1 MRLRHIEVFHAV
13 MQAGTISGAAQLLFI
28 SQPAVTKVLQHC
40 ELQLGLPL
48 FERIKGKLY
57 PTPEAH
63 KLFVEVDR
71 LNRNLQTVRRL
82 ASSLKDR
89 PEQTVRMVSTPTLAM
104 SVVPSALTAWRAK
117 YPDVRCK
124 LSTHHTPEI
133 VAALLL
139 GEADFA
145 LSLNDPK
152 NPSIG
157 VEPLASGHMTVIAP
171 HGTWSTAQLAE
182 PLTVTELPENLIG
195 LAVDDPLGSRV
206 TAAAEAFGH
215 HIDPH
220 TVVQTYQLA
229 RTLVENGVGV
239 AVIDPFTAAQINPMK
254 AQRRALSPAIPVEL
268 FLLTANAAPLSQ
280 ATRHLVKCI
289 KAEAIRCLAP

>member
-71 LNRNLQTVRRL
+71 LSRDLHAVRRM
-82 ASSLKDR
+82 ASSLRDKH
-89 PEQTVRMVSTPTLAM
+89 EQTVRMVSTPTLAM
-104 SVVPSALTAWRAK
+104 SVVPTALTQWRVK
-117 YPDVRCK
+117 YPKVRCK

-133 VAALLL
+133 VSALLL

-145 LSLNDPK
+145 LSLHDPK

-157 VEPLASGHMTVIAP
+157 VEPLALGYMHVIAP
-171 HGTWSTAQLAE
+171 AGTWSLKMAAT
-182 PLTVTELPENLIG
+182 PLHVTEIPKNLIG
-195 LAVDDPLGSRV
+195 LAVDDPLGNQV
-206 TAAAEAFGH
+206 VNAADAFGH
-215 HIDPH
+215 TLEPH

-229 RTLVENGVGV
+229 RTLVENRVGI
-239 AVIDPFTAAQINPMK
+239 AVIDPFTAAQIEPTK
-254 AQRRALSPAIPVEL
+254 AQRRELAPQIPVQL
-268 FLLTANAAPLSQ
+268 YLLTANSAPLSQ
-280 ATRHLVKCI
+280 AARHLVQCI
-289 KAEAIRCLAP
+289 RNESNSCLTA

>member
-1 MRLRHIEVFHAV
+1 

-40 ELQLGLPL
+40 ELQLGIPL

-71 LNRNLQTVRRL
+71 LNRDLQSVRRM
-82 ASSLKDR
+82 ASSLRDK

-104 SVVPSALTAWRAK
+104 SVVPTALTLWRKK

-133 VAALLL
+133 VSALLL

-145 LSLNDPK
+145 LSLHDPK
-152 NPSIG
+152 NPSLGI
-157 VEPLASGHMTVIAP
+157 ESLALGYMSVISPA
-171 HGTWSTAQLAE
+171 GTWSSRLAATPIHVSE
-182 PLTVTELPENLIG
+182 IPKNLIG
-195 LAVDDPLGSRV
+195 LAADDPLGNQV
-206 TAAAEAFGH
+206 MNVADAFGH
-215 HIDPH
+215 TLDAH

-229 RTLVENGVGV
+229 RTLVENRVGT
-239 AVIDPFTAAQINPMK
+239 AVIDPFTAAQIDTAK
-254 AQRRALSPAIPVEL
+254 AQRRTLSPAIPVQMY
-268 FLLTANAAPLSQ
+268 LLTANSSPLSQ
-280 ATRHLVKCI
+280 SARHLVQCI
-289 KAEAIRCLAP
+289 REEANRCLAA

>member
-40 ELQLGLPL
+40 ELQLGIPL

-71 LNRNLQTVRRL
+71 LNRDLQSVRRM
-82 ASSLKDR
+82 ASSLRDK
-89 PEQTVRMVSTPTLAM
+89 PEQTVRLVSTPTLAM
-104 SVVPSALTAWRAK
+104 SVVPTALTLWRKK

-133 VAALLL
+133 VSALLL

-145 LSLNDPK
+145 LSLHDPK

-157 VEPLASGHMTVIAP
+157 VETLAQGYMSVIAP
-171 HGTWSTAQLAE
+171 AGTWSARLAAT
-182 PLTVTELPENLIG
+182 PIHVTEIPKNLIG
-195 LAVDDPLGSRV
+195 LAVDDPLGNQV
-206 TAAAEAFGH
+206 MNVADAFGH
-215 HIDPH
+215 TLDAN

-229 RTLVENGVGV
+229 RTLVENRVGT
-239 AVIDPFTAAQINPMK
+239 AVIDPFTAAQIEPAK
-254 AQRRALSPAIPVEL
+254 AQRRLLSPQIPVQL
-268 FLLTANAAPLSQ
+268 YLLTANSSPMSQ
-280 ATRHLVKCI
+280 SARHLVQCI
-289 KAEAIRCLAP
+289 RDEATRCLAA

>member
-40 ELQLGLPL
+40 ELQLGIAL

-71 LNRNLQTVRRL
+71 LNRDLQSVRRM
-82 ASSLKDR
+82 ASSLRDK
-89 PEQTVRMVSTPTLAM
+89 PEQTVRLVSTPTLAM
-104 SVVPSALTAWRAK
+104 SVVPTALTLWRKK

-133 VAALLL
+133 VSALLL

-145 LSLNDPK
+145 LSLHDPK

-157 VEPLASGHMTVIAP
+157 VETLAQGHMSVIAP
-171 HGTWSTAQLAE
+171 AGTWSARMAAT
-182 PLTVTELPENLIG
+182 PIHVTEIPKNLIG
-195 LAVDDPLGSRV
+195 LAVDDPLGNQV
-206 TAAAEAFGH
+206 VNVADAFGH
-215 HIDPH
+215 TLDAH

-229 RTLVENGVGV
+229 RTLVENRVGT
-239 AVIDPFTAAQINPMK
+239 AVIDPFTAAQIEPAK
-254 AQRRALSPAIPVEL
+254 AQRRTLSPEVPVQL
-268 FLLTANAAPLSQ
+268 FLLTANSSPLSQ
-280 ATRHLVKCI
+280 SARHLVQCI
-289 KAEAIRCLAP
+289 RDEATRCLAA

>member
-40 ELQLGLPL
+40 ELQLGIQL

-71 LNRNLQTVRRL
+71 LNRDLQSVRRM
-82 ASSLKDR
+82 ASSLRDK
-89 PEQTVRMVSTPTLAM
+89 PEQTVRLVSTPTLAM
-104 SVVPSALTAWRAK
+104 SVVPTALTLWRKK

-133 VAALLL
+133 VSALLL

-145 LSLNDPK
+145 LSLHDPK

-157 VEPLASGHMTVIAP
+157 VESLALGYMSVIAP
-171 HGTWSTAQLAE
+171 AGTWSARLAAT
-182 PLTVTELPENLIG
+182 PIHVTEIPKNLIG
-195 LAVDDPLGSRV
+195 LAMDDPLGNQV
-206 TAAAEAFGH
+206 INVADAFGH
-215 HIDPH
+215 TLDAH

-229 RTLVENGVGV
+229 RTLVENRVGT
-239 AVIDPFTAAQINPMK
+239 AVIDPFTAAQIEPEK
-254 AQRRALSPAIPVEL
+254 AQRRTLSPQIPVQL
-268 FLLTANAAPLSQ
+268 YLLTANSSPLSQ
-280 ATRHLVKCI
+280 SARHLVQCI
-289 KAEAIRCLAP
+289 RGEASRCLAT

>member
-1 MRLRHIEVFHAV
+1 

-48 FERIKGKLY
+48 FDRIKGKLY
-57 PTPEAH
+57 PTPEAR

-71 LNRNLQTVRRL
+71 LNRDLQSVRRM
-82 ASSLKDR
+82 ASSLKDK

-104 SVVPSALTAWRAK
+104 SVVPTALTAWRTK

-133 VAALLL
+133 VSALLL

-145 LSLNDPK
+145 LSLHDPK

-157 VEPLASGHMTVIAP
+157 VESLALGCMSVIAP
-171 HGTWSTAQLAE
+171 AGTWSAKLAAT
-182 PLTVTELPENLIG
+182 PLHVSELPSDLIG
-195 LAVDDPLGSRV
+195 LASDDPLGNQV
-206 TAAAEAFGH
+206 VNAADAFGTTL
-215 HIDPH
+215 DAH

-229 RTLVENGVGV
+229 RTLVENRVGS
-239 AVIDPFTAAQINPMK
+239 AVIDPFTAAQIDKTK
-254 AQRRALSPAIPVEL
+254 AQSRILNPEIPVEL
-268 FLLTANAAPLSQ
+268 FLLTANSSPLSHT
-280 ATRHLVKCI
+280 ARHLVKCI
-289 KAEAIRCLAP
+289 RSEAARCLSV

>member
-13 MQAGTISGAAQLLFI
+13 MQAGTISGAAQLLYI

-48 FERIKGKLY
+48 FDRIKGKLY
-57 PTPEAH
+57 PTPEAR

-71 LNRNLQTVRRL
+71 LNRDLQSVRRL
-82 ASSLKDR
+82 ASSLKDK

-104 SVVPSALTAWRAK
+104 SVVPTALTSWRSK

-133 VAALLL
+133 VSALLL

-145 LSLNDPK
+145 LSLHDPK

-157 VEPLASGHMTVIAP
+157 VESLALGYMSVIAP
-171 HGTWSTAQLAE
+171 AGTWSAKLAGT
-182 PLTVTELPENLIG
+182 PLHVSELPPNLIG
-195 LAVDDPLGSRV
+195 LASDDPLGNQV
-206 TAAAEAFGH
+206 VNAADAFGTLL
-215 HIDPH
+215 DPH

-229 RTLVENGVGV
+229 RTLVENRVGT
-239 AVIDPFTAAQINPMK
+239 AVIDPFTAAQIDKAK
-254 AQRRALSPAIPVEL
+254 AQCRILNPQIAVEL
-268 FLLTANAAPLSQ
+268 FLLTANSAPLSQ
-280 ATRHLVKCI
+280 SARHLVKCI
-289 KAEAIRCLAP
+289 RNEATRCLQA

>member
-40 ELQLGLPL
+40 ELQLGIAL

-71 LNRNLQTVRRL
+71 LNRDLQSVRRM
-82 ASSLKDR
+82 ASNLRDK
-89 PEQTVRMVSTPTLAM
+89 PEQTVRLVSTPTLAT
-104 SVVPSALTAWRAK
+104 SVVPTALTLWRKK
-117 YPDVRCK
+117 YPEVRCK

-133 VAALLL
+133 VTALLL

-145 LSLNDPK
+145 LSLHDPK

-157 VEPLASGHMTVIAP
+157 VEPLALGCMSVIAP
-171 HGTWSTAQLAE
+171 AGTWSTRLAAT
-182 PLTVTELPENLIG
+182 PIHVTELPKNLIG
-195 LAVDDPLGSRV
+195 LAVDDPLGNQV
-206 TAAAEAFGH
+206 MNVADAFGH
-215 HIDPH
+215 TLDAH

-229 RTLVENGVGV
+229 RTLVENRVGI
-239 AVIDPFTAAQINPMK
+239 AVIDPFTAAQIEPDK
-254 AQRRALSPAIPVEL
+254 AQRRMLSPEIPVQL
-268 FLLTANAAPLSQ
+268 YLLTANFSPLSQ
-280 ATRHLVKCI
+280 SARHLVQCI
-289 KAEAIRCLAP
+289 RDEATRCLVA

>member
-40 ELQLGLPL
+40 ELQLGIPL

-71 LNRNLQTVRRL
+71 LNRDLQSVRRM
-82 ASSLKDR
+82 ASSLRDK
-89 PEQTVRMVSTPTLAM
+89 PEQTVRLVSTPTLAM
-104 SVVPSALTAWRAK
+104 SVVPTALTLWRKK
-117 YPDVRCK
+117 YPEVRCK

-133 VAALLL
+133 ISALLL

-145 LSLNDPK
+145 LSLHDPK

-157 VEPLASGHMTVIAP
+157 VESLAQGFMSVIAP
-171 HGTWSTAQLAE
+171 VGTWSARMAAT
-182 PLTVTELPENLIG
+182 PIHVTEIPPNLIG
-195 LAVDDPLGSRV
+195 LAADDPLGNQV
-206 TAAAEAFGH
+206 VNVADAFGH
-215 HIDPH
+215 TLDAH

-229 RTLVENGVGV
+229 RTLVENRVGT
-239 AVIDPFTAAQINPMK
+239 AVIDPFTAAQIEPSK
-254 AQRRALSPAIPVEL
+254 AQRRTLSPQVPVQL
-268 FLLTANAAPLSQ
+268 YLLSANSSPLSQ
-280 ATRHLVKCI
+280 SARHLVQCI
-289 KAEAIRCLAP
+289 RDEATRCLAD

>member
-13 MQAGTISGAAQLLFI
+13 MQAGTISGAAQLLYI

-48 FERIKGKLY
+48 FDRIKGKLY
-57 PTPEAH
+57 PTPEAR

-71 LNRNLQTVRRL
+71 LNRDLQSVRRM
-82 ASSLKDR
+82 ASSLKDK

-104 SVVPSALTAWRAK
+104 SVVPTALTTWRTK

-133 VAALLL
+133 VSALLL

-145 LSLNDPK
+145 LSLHDPK

-157 VEPLASGHMTVIAP
+157 VESLALGCMSVIAP
-171 HGTWSTAQLAE
+171 AGTWSAKLAGT
-182 PLTVTELPENLIG
+182 PVHVSELPPNLIG
-195 LAVDDPLGSRV
+195 LASDDPLGNQV
-206 TAAAEAFGH
+206 INAADAFGTTL
-215 HIDPH
+215 DAH

-229 RTLVENGVGV
+229 RTLVENRVGT
-239 AVIDPFTAAQINPMK
+239 AVIDPFTAAQIDQTK
-254 AQRRALSPAIPVEL
+254 AQRRVLNPEIAVEL
-268 FLLTANAAPLSQ
+268 FLLTANSSPLSQ
-280 ATRHLVKCI
+280 SARHLVKCI
-289 KAEAIRCLAP
+289 RNEATRCLAA

>member
-13 MQAGTISGAAQLLFI
+13 MQAGTISGAAQLLYI

-48 FERIKGKLY
+48 FDRIKGKLY
-57 PTPEAH
+57 PTPEAR

-71 LNRNLQTVRRL
+71 LNRDLQSVRRM
-82 ASSLKDR
+82 ASSLKDK

-104 SVVPSALTAWRAK
+104 SVVPTALTSWRGK
-117 YPDVRCK
+117 YPEVRCK

-133 VAALLL
+133 VSALLL

-145 LSLNDPK
+145 LSLHDPK

-157 VEPLASGHMTVIAP
+157 VESLAVGSMSVIAP
-171 HGTWSTAQLAE
+171 AGTWSAKLAGT
-182 PLTVTELPENLIG
+182 PLHVSELPPNLIG
-195 LAVDDPLGSRV
+195 LASDDPLGNQV
-206 TAAAEAFGH
+206 VNAADAFGTLL
-215 HIDPH
+215 DPH

-229 RTLVENGVGV
+229 RTLVENRVGT
-239 AVIDPFTAAQINPMK
+239 AVIDPFTAAQIDKTK
-254 AQRRALSPAIPVEL
+254 AQCRVLSPHIAVEL
-268 FLLTANAAPLSQ
+268 FLLTANSSPLSQ
-280 ATRHLVKCI
+280 SARHLVKCI
-289 KAEAIRCLAP
+289 RNEATRCLQA

>member
-40 ELQLGLPL
+40 ELQLGLAL

-71 LNRNLQTVRRL
+71 LNRDLQSVRRMASNLRDKPEHTVRL
-82 ASSLKDR
+82 
-89 PEQTVRMVSTPTLAM
+89 VSTPTLAM
-104 SVVPSALTAWRAK
+104 SVVPTALTLWRKK

-133 VAALLL
+133 VSALLL

-145 LSLNDPK
+145 LSLHDPK

-157 VEPLASGHMTVIAP
+157 VESLAFGYMSVIAP
-171 HGTWSTAQLAE
+171 AGTWSTRLAAT
-182 PLTVTELPENLIG
+182 PIHVTELPKNLIG
-195 LAVDDPLGSRV
+195 LAVDDPLGNLV
-206 TAAAEAFGH
+206 MNVADAFGH
-215 HIDPH
+215 TLDAH

-229 RTLVENGVGV
+229 RTLVENRVGT
-239 AVIDPFTAAQINPMK
+239 AVIDPFTAAQIEPDK
-254 AQRRALSPAIPVEL
+254 AQRRTLSPQIPVQL
-268 FLLTANAAPLSQ
+268 YLLTANFAPLSLS
-280 ATRHLVKCI
+280 ARHLVQCI
-289 KAEAIRCLAP
+289 RDEATRCLVV